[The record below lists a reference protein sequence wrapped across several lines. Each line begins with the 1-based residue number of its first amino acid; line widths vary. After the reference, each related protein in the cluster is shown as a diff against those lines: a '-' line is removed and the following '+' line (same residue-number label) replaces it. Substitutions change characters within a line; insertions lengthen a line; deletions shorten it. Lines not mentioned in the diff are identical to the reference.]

1 MNTDEIKKKGQEMKP
16 SVHVGKDGPSEEV
29 VQEIAQQVE
38 RHRVIKV
45 KLLPSSGR
53 ERRGLAEE
61 LAQRAAV
68 RLVEVRGNT
77 ALFCHKRVFE

>member
-1 MNTDEIKKKGQEMKP
+1 MIDEIKRKGQEMRP

-29 VQEIAQQVE
+29 VQEIARQIE
-38 RHRVIKV
+38 RHRVVKV
-45 KLLPSSGR
+45 KLLPSTGR

-61 LAQRAAV
+61 LAERAGV

-77 ALFCHKRVFE
+77 ALLCHKRVFE